1 MSSYNKRVFKSCI
14 QNFFKAIAKTLA
26 GIKSFLNV
34 FKDTHRGKAPSSK
47 SPAPKKCMNM
57 YIWVFVHLINS
68 LEEVLTLPQN
78 FQKGKVVTVKTLS
91 FVIGPLCTFHFFCLN
106 VGFWLGSFM

>member
-57 YIWVFVHLINS
+57 YIWVFCTSNQLFRRGS
-68 LEEVLTLPQN
+68 YS
-78 FQKGKVVTVKTLS
+78 VTKFS
-91 FVIGPLCTFHFFCLN
+91 KR
-106 VGFWLGSFM
+106 

>member
-34 FKDTHRGKAPSSK
+34 FKDTHRGK
-47 SPAPKKCMNM
+47 
-57 YIWVFVHLINS
+57 HLQVN
-68 LEEVLTLPQN
+68 PQHL
-78 FQKGKVVTVKTLS
+78 K
-91 FVIGPLCTFHFFCLN
+91 N
-106 VGFWLGSFM
+106 V